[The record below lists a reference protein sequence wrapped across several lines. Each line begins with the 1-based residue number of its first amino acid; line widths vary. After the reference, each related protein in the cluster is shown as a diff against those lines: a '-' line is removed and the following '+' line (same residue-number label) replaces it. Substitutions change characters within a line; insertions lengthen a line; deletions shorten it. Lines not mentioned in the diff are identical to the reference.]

1 MGNASDAFHIS
12 IAWTL
17 SSPSQGLLEMTES
30 ITVDYMKEISRIQV
44 KIEEIKSKVGNLVT
58 NIRLP
63 KTVSV
68 GKGLFG
74 V

>member
-1 MGNASDAFHIS
+1 MNSTLNSMAAANLQVSDQF
-12 IAWTL
+12 
-17 SSPSQGLLEMTES
+17 SSLFEQAQREP
-30 ITVDYMKEISRIQV
+30 IRWIQV

>member
-1 MGNASDAFHIS
+1 MDDISDAFHIS

-17 SSPSQGLLEMTES
+17 SSPSQGLLELTES
-30 ITVDYMKEISRIQV
+30 TTVDYRKEISRIQV

-58 NIRLP
+58 NIPLP
-63 KTVSV
+63 ETVSV

-74 V
+74 I